1 MLSSKKKGLYVLP
14 SLFTA
19 GNLASGFIS
28 IINAIEGNFNIAAW
42 FIMLAI
48 IFDMTDG
55 RIARLTKTM
64 SKFGM
69 EFDSLCDLVSFGVA
83 PAVLMYQLVL
93 HLKGHVGVAIA
104 VLFVVAS
111 AIRLAK
117 FNVKAMETAE
127 IKSKSDTFSGLP
139 TPASAGLIASFVL
152 SYEIFDGTVLNFKT
166 IPLLMKKMPFF
177 FETMPVIM
185 LLLAFLMVSTVPY
198 GAFKQIK
205 WTRPKSIQVF
215 FLAIV
220 FIALVCTYPQNTIF
234 IIFLLYVLSGLV
246 VLLVRGWNIKRALMK
261 VKKENENKKRIKNEN
276 K

>member
-1 MLSSKKKGLYVLP
+1 MPSLKKGLYVLP
-14 SLFTA
+14 SMFTA
-19 GNLASGFIS
+19 GNLASGFLS
-28 IINAIEGNFNIAAW
+28 IIYAINGDFNLSAW
-42 FIMLAI
+42 FIILAI
-48 IFDMTDG
+48 AFDMTDG
-55 RIARLTKTM
+55 RVARLTKTM

-69 EFDSLCDLVSFGVA
+69 EFDSLCDLISFGVA
-83 PAVLMYQLVL
+83 PAILMYQLVL
-93 HLKGHVGVAIA
+93 NTKGNVGIAIS

-117 FNVKAMETAE
+117 FNVKAMEPVDE
-127 IKSKSDTFSGLP
+127 SKPKSDMFSGLP

-152 SYEIFDGTVLNFKT
+152 SYEIFDGSVLNFKT

-177 FETMPVIM
+177 FEAMPIIM

-198 GAFKQIK
+198 GAFKHVK

-220 FIALVCTYPQNTIF
+220 FIVLICTYPQNTIF
-234 IIFLLYVLSGLV
+234 IIFLLYVLSGFA
-246 VLLVRGWNIKRALMK
+246 VLLVRGYKIRKTLTKLQKN
-261 VKKENENKKRIKNEN
+261 KENKNEN